1 MCSSEEMID
10 KININQIPEHFD
22 GQSAGQTNRPKPPAN
37 DQADATLQIN
47 YGRLIEQA
55 TKALPDETDAVQ
67 KARELLQSGQLDNPA
82 NIKEAAENIAKF
94 GV

>member
-1 MCSSEEMID
+1 MID

-22 GQSAGQTNRPKPPAN
+22 GPSPGQPNRSKPPAN